1 MGTEMDTSGNRT
13 ALGVSS
19 DVAQLVGE
27 RLRHAREGRGQSTS
41 ALSAKIKV
49 REHYLVAIE
58 NGQWDEL
65 PPGLN
70 GRGLVRIYAREL
82 SVSVTEL
89 DQAAN
94 QAVMPAEHD
103 AQAPYQLGKSREPRS
118 EREFGAQRMQPAAEP
133 IISRAVESPKRTN
146 ALSGATAKP
155 KPSTET
161 NTVNRTLNSKG
172 AGQSTAHIALTPE
185 ELPIDVT
192 TPDVASILGISLDMF
207 DESSGEKT
215 RPQTGVVDKAK
226 QRKVAAVSRGS
237 HSEEEVLSIFA
248 AEAAITPPEV
258 SEPTPEQLNITAAPV
273 AQESEQL
280 QDAPVSTTE
289 VLPEKVES
297 SAVATASSEAVEAS
311 PAVTTASSEAVEAS
325 PAVTTASSE
334 AVEASPAVTTASSE
348 AVEASP
354 ALAPASSEAVEASPA
369 VTTASSEAAQA
380 PILNEDDQAGSAQES
395 SGVAAAEAYLKS
407 HAPSLD
413 QSVATPEQP
422 VIADSKKLR
431 WAVGLLAACV
441 GVLIVGRSLLSDSE
455 PTIQDEAAM
464 IAAPS
469 ASTDNASTEMEAE
482 SVGTPQVAVD
492 SLQVTEPAEPVG
504 LDNSQAESAT
514 ETSSAGVE
522 SSAEML
528 GNEGTDANSSSSASE
543 LAKAEDNEPPSVDE
557 SSAVD
562 SPATTS
568 PSVPQLQGTSS
579 ATLKLTESV
588 DIQLTVDGTRVF
600 SGRHEAGD
608 IDLKFDKRLEI
619 FVQDGSKAV
628 LSYSGWN
635 HGALG
640 QAGRKRRIVLNAG
653 SFE

>member
-1 MGTEMDTSGNRT
+1 MDTSGNRT

-334 AVEASPAVTTASSE
+334 A
-348 AVEASP
+348 
-354 ALAPASSEAVEASPA
+354 
-369 VTTASSEAAQA
+369 AQA

>member
-1 MGTEMDTSGNRT
+1 MDTSGNRT

-27 RLRHAREGRGQSTS
+27 RLRHAREGKGQSTS

-103 AQAPYQLGKSREPRS
+103 AQAPYQLGKSPEPRS

-133 IISRAVESPKRTN
+133 TISRAVESPKRTN
-146 ALSGATAKP
+146 PLSGATAKP

-185 ELPIDVT
+185 EQPIDVT

-311 PAVTTASSEAVEAS
+311 PAVTTASSA
-325 PAVTTASSE
+325 
-334 AVEASPAVTTASSE
+334 
-348 AVEASP
+348 
-354 ALAPASSEAVEASPA
+354 
-369 VTTASSEAAQA
+369 AAQA

-492 SLQVTEPAEPVG
+492 SLQVTEPTEPVG

-528 GNEGTDANSSSSASE
+528 GNEGTEANSSSSASE

-588 DIQLTVDGTRVF
+588 GIQLTVDGTRVF

>member
-1 MGTEMDTSGNRT
+1 VHSLFSVSWQTNLKGHVQVMGTEMDTSGNRT

-27 RLRHAREGRGQSTS
+27 RLRHAREGKGQSTS

-133 IISRAVESPKRTN
+133 TISRAVESPKRTN

-172 AGQSTAHIALTPE
+172 AGESAAHIALTPE
-185 ELPIDVT
+185 EQPIDVT

-248 AEAAITPPEV
+248 AEAAITPPAV

-311 PAVTTASSEAVEAS
+311 PAVTTASSV
-325 PAVTTASSE
+325 
-334 AVEASPAVTTASSE
+334 
-348 AVEASP
+348 
-354 ALAPASSEAVEASPA
+354 
-369 VTTASSEAAQA
+369 AAQA

-528 GNEGTDANSSSSASE
+528 GNEGTEANSSSSASE

-588 DIQLTVDGTRVF
+588 GIQLTVDGTRVF

>member
-1 MGTEMDTSGNRT
+1 MDTSGNRT

-27 RLRHAREGRGQSTS
+27 RLRHAREGKGQSTS

-133 IISRAVESPKRTN
+133 TISRAVESPKRTN

-172 AGQSTAHIALTPE
+172 AGESAAHIALTPE
-185 ELPIDVT
+185 EQPIDVT

-248 AEAAITPPEV
+248 AEAAITPPAV

-311 PAVTTASSEAVEAS
+311 PAVTTASSV
-325 PAVTTASSE
+325 
-334 AVEASPAVTTASSE
+334 
-348 AVEASP
+348 
-354 ALAPASSEAVEASPA
+354 
-369 VTTASSEAAQA
+369 AAQA

-528 GNEGTDANSSSSASE
+528 GNEGTEANSSSSASE

-588 DIQLTVDGTRVF
+588 GIQLTVDGTRVF

>member
-1 MGTEMDTSGNRT
+1 MDTSGNRT

-325 PAVTTASSE
+325 PAV
-334 AVEASPAVTTASSE
+334 
-348 AVEASP
+348 
-354 ALAPASSEAVEASPA
+354 APASSEAVEASPA